1 MVADIKKGVKKD
13 SQKTAV
19 HIIYW
24 SAVTG
29 MILLVIGL
37 TAIGAGRAYH
47 LGYAI
52 FHDTPYDSKNTTEIV
67 VTVPEGCTMQTM
79 ARALEEESLIADD
92 MVFYLQSQLY
102 RYELSPGKHVIS
114 ASMTSAEILKALSET
129 DEANGETSDK

>member
-1 MVADIKKGVKKD
+1 MKKEVKKD
-13 SQKTAV
+13 SQKTAA
-19 HIIYW
+19 HIVYW

-47 LGYAI
+47 LGYSI
-52 FHDTPYDSKNTTEIV
+52 FHDTPYNSKNTTEIV
-67 VTVPEGCTMQTM
+67 VTVPEGCTMQMM
-79 ARALEEESLIADD
+79 AKALKEESLIADD

-102 RYELSPGKHVIS
+102 HYQLSPGKHVIS

-129 DEANGETSDK
+129 DTPDEASPDK